1 MFEKHNIFHEV
12 CWMSYCKIKMIS
24 KNQKYELEA
33 NSTDRSLANICVAG
47 IGNFNERSLCWN
59 RLRTLALGSF
69 MSYFCRDI
77 LASDIIIFVLVFPIF
92 KVKCFLWLL
101 SLRFWNFTSR
111 ISFVKM
117 LHFWFVQSVDL
128 LDECFL
134 CKMFTD

>member
-33 NSTDRSLANICVAG
+33 NSIDRSLANICVAG

-92 KVKCFLWLL
+92 KVKCFFMTPEFKVLE
-101 SLRFWNFTSR
+101 FY
-111 ISFVKM
+111 IK
-117 LHFWFVQSVDL
+117 D
-128 LDECFL
+128 FL
-134 CKMFTD
+134 CKDASLLVGPKRWSVRWMFFM